1 MCFPQFFD
9 QAFHMPGNRRG
20 ILLGIFQ
27 SGDQTEN
34 GVIHAG
40 DGEGGAGFGRFD
52 AAGQLVECVIGSV
65 RSRPAIL
72 EGIGHFIGPWR
83 FHGHQ

>member
-1 MCFPQFFD
+1 MRFPQFFD

-40 DGEGGAGFGRFD
+40 DGEGRAGFSRFD
-52 AAGQLVECVIGSV
+52 AAGQLVECVLGLIQIIFQFTNLGLIGFKLYL
-65 RSRPAIL
+65 IL
-72 EGIGHFIGPWR
+72 
-83 FHGHQ
+83 